1 MRLNQ
6 FKILFTAIETS
17 EQRNWV
23 EILIQTIQGLNPDF
37 VRNSNKPITN
47 TSLIRFYLM
56 INRFRVG
63 STCLSS

>member
-37 VRNSNKPITN
+37 VRDSNKPITN
-47 TSLIRFYLM
+47 TSLIRFLF
-56 INRFRVG
+56 ND
-63 STCLSS
+63 